1 MEDEDGEGGEKWKMR
16 RGGKWKMRRGRGVEK
31 EEKEG

>member
-16 RGGKWKMRRGRGVEK
+16 RGEKWKMRRGRGVEE